1 MHRYRIELKWALV
14 FFVMMLAWMLLERML
29 GWHGRHI
36 DRHATLTNLVAI
48 PATAVY
54 VLALLEKRRSLGGF
68 MSYGEGVVSG
78 LIITLFVTILSPIS
92 QTLVAT
98 VITPDFFQN
107 MIDYSV
113 AEGKL
118 SRTAAESY
126 FNLMSYIRQGL
137 MGAPLMGVL
146 TSLVVA
152 LFVKRMPKLG

>member
-1 MHRYRIELKWALV
+1 MHRYRLELKWALV
-14 FFVMMLAWMLLERML
+14 FFLMMLSWMLLERLL

-36 DRHATLTNLVAI
+36 DRHAAMTNLVAI

-68 MSYGEGVVSG
+68 MTYGQGVVCG
-78 LIITLFVTILSPIS
+78 LIITLVVTLLSPLS

-107 MIDYSV
+107 MIEFSV

-118 SRTAAESY
+118 SRAAAESY
-126 FNLMSYIRQGL
+126 FNLGSYIKQGL
-137 MGAPLMGVL
+137 MGAPLMGIL

-152 LFVKRMPKLG
+152 LFVRRTPKGA